1 MGKYREITN
10 QILELYKEGKSG
22 TAFVNGDL
30 GAGFKP
36 YFREE

>member
-22 TAFVNGDL
+22 TEIAKALNTS
-30 GAGFKP
+30 
-36 YFREE
+36 R